1 MLDPRTICEP
11 CGHTRDWHDRDVERA
26 RLGTDPPVE
35 RPCYREV
42 GGTPCRCGGF
52 RASGAIAVSAL
63 SGATRAPAPGVEII
77 RVAGLAL
84 LLVVLGLA
92 LLYAYR
98 SQTPSVPEVSITQA
112 LQDIGAGRVKAV
124 TIAGNRA
131 TLEFRD
137 SAAHREQTTLP
148 QPDTVLL
155 PTVAQYNATNP
166 SQAIDVRF
174 VQDSQPLGVVG
185 SIVLSLL
192 PVLLIGGFFYY
203 LMGVRRKP

>member
-1 MLDPRTICEP
+1 M
-11 CGHTRDWHDRDVERA
+11 
-26 RLGTDPPVE
+26 
-35 RPCYREV
+35 
-42 GGTPCRCGGF
+42 
-52 RASGAIAVSAL
+52 
-63 SGATRAPAPGVEII
+63 
-77 RVAGLAL
+77 RVAGLAV
-84 LLVVLGLA
+84 LLVVLSLG

-98 SQTPSVPEVSITQA
+98 SQTPSVPDVSITQA

-155 PTVAQYNATNP
+155 PTIAQYNAANP